1 MADEQTTP
9 AQGSEA
15 VAEDTQDNRG
25 LLAIEP
31 EAEADPNKVEIPHL
45 EGQQP
50 EQTEEKSDEEI
61 EEWVRPDYWPEQFWS
76 DSDGPDVEKLAKS
89 YQELR
94 AKMSQGKHKA
104 PADGKYDLGVFK
116 NAGVNE
122 SDDLLQKYVEKA
134 KDLGMSQDAFEE
146 MAKLYMEEV
155 GASFEQVA
163 VNRDAELKKL
173 GPKADDILKAN
184 NQWLTKL
191 SRSVLTQAETDAIVR
206 ASGSAAFVSALNK
219 IRQASGEMSIPT
231 DVSAVSD
238 GAPSKEDLYAMVGDP
253 RYGKDMQF
261 TRQVEG
267 LFAKAFDA
275 TPMR

>member
-15 VAEDTQDNRG
+15 VAEVSEDNRG

-31 EAEADPNKVEIPHL
+31 EAEADPNEVEIPHL
-45 EGQQP
+45 EGQQT
-50 EQTEEKSDEEI
+50 EQAAEETEEK

-76 DSDGPDVEKLAKS
+76 DDEGPDVEKLAKS

-116 NAGVNE
+116 SAGVDE
-122 SDDLLQKYVEKA
+122 KDELLQKYVDKA

-155 GASFEQVA
+155 GAAFEQVA
-163 VNRDAELKKL
+163 VNREAELKKL
-173 GPKADDILKAN
+173 GPKANDILKAN

-191 SRSVLTQAETDAIVR
+191 SRGVLTQAETDAIVK

-219 IRQASGEMSIPT
+219 IRQASGEMAIPT
-231 DVSAVSD
+231 DAAVVGD

-253 RYGKDMQF
+253 RYGKDMQY
-261 TRQVEG
+261 TRKVES
-267 LFAKAFDA
+267 LFAQAFDA

>member
-15 VAEDTQDNRG
+15 VAEVSEDNRG

-31 EAEADPNKVEIPHL
+31 EAEADPNEVEIPHL
-45 EGQQP
+45 EGQQT
-50 EQTEEKSDEEI
+50 EQAAEETEEK

-76 DSDGPDVEKLAKS
+76 DDEGPDVEKLAKS

-104 PADGKYDLGVFK
+104 PADGKYDLGIFK
-116 NAGVNE
+116 SAGVDE
-122 SDDLLQKYVEKA
+122 KDELLQKYVDKA

-155 GASFEQVA
+155 GAAFEQIA

-173 GPKADDILKAN
+173 GPKANDILKAN

-191 SRSVLTQAETDAIVR
+191 SRGVLTQAETDAIVK

-219 IRQASGEMSIPT
+219 IRQASGEMAIPT
-231 DVSAVSD
+231 DAAVVGD

-261 TRQVEG
+261 TRKVEAM
-267 LFAKAFDA
+267 FAQAFDA

>member
-15 VAEDTQDNRG
+15 AAEGSEDNRG

-31 EAEADPNKVEIPHL
+31 EAEADPNQVEIPHL

-50 EQTEEKSDEEI
+50 EKATEEAEEK

-76 DSDGPDVEKLAKS
+76 DDEGPDVEKLAKS

-173 GPKADDILKAN
+173 GPKANDILKAN

-191 SRSVLTQAETDAIVR
+191 SRGVLTQAETDAIVR

-231 DVSAVSD
+231 DVAVVGE
-238 GAPSKEDLYAMVGDP
+238 GAPSKDDLYAMVGDP
-253 RYGKDMQF
+253 RYGKDMQY
-261 TRQVEG
+261 TRKVEAM
-267 LFAKAFDA
+267 FAQAFDN

>member
-15 VAEDTQDNRG
+15 VAEVSEDNRG

-31 EAEADPNKVEIPHL
+31 EAEADPNQVEIPHL
-45 EGQQP
+45 EGQQT
-50 EQTEEKSDEEI
+50 QQATEETEDT

-76 DSDGPDVEKLAKS
+76 DDEGPDVEKLAKS

-94 AKMSQGKHKA
+94 TKMSQGKHKA

-116 NAGVNE
+116 SAGVDE
-122 SDDLLQKYVEKA
+122 KDELLQKYVDKA

-155 GASFEQVA
+155 GAAFEQVA
-163 VNRDAELKKL
+163 VNREAELKKL
-173 GPKADDILKAN
+173 GPKANDILKAN

-191 SRSVLTQAETDAIVR
+191 SRGVLTQAETDAIVK

-219 IRQASGEMSIPT
+219 IRQASGEMAIPT
-231 DVSAVSD
+231 DAAVVGD

-253 RYGKDMQF
+253 RYGKDMQY
-261 TRQVEG
+261 TRKVES
-267 LFAKAFDA
+267 LFAQAFDA

>member
-15 VAEDTQDNRG
+15 VAEVSEDNRG

-31 EAEADPNKVEIPHL
+31 EAEADPNEVEIPHL
-45 EGQQP
+45 EGQQT
-50 EQTEEKSDEEI
+50 EQTAEETEEK

-76 DSDGPDVEKLAKS
+76 DDEGPDVEKLAKS

-116 NAGVNE
+116 SAGVDE
-122 SDDLLQKYVEKA
+122 KDELLQKYVDKA

-155 GASFEQVA
+155 GAAFEQVA

-173 GPKADDILKAN
+173 GPKANDILKAN

-191 SRSVLTQAETDAIVR
+191 SRGVLTQAETDAIVK

-219 IRQASGEMSIPT
+219 IRQASGEMAIPT
-231 DVSAVSD
+231 DAAVVGE

-253 RYGKDMQF
+253 RYGKDMQY
-261 TRQVEG
+261 TRKVES
-267 LFAKAFDA
+267 LFAQAFDA

>member
-15 VAEDTQDNRG
+15 VAEVSEDNRG

-31 EAEADPNKVEIPHL
+31 EAEADPNEVEIPHL
-45 EGQQP
+45 EGQQT
-50 EQTEEKSDEEI
+50 EQAAEETEEK

-76 DSDGPDVEKLAKS
+76 DDEGPDVEKLAKS

-116 NAGVNE
+116 SAGVDE
-122 SDDLLQKYVEKA
+122 KDELLQKYVDKA

-155 GASFEQVA
+155 GAAFEQVA
-163 VNRDAELKKL
+163 VNREAELKKL
-173 GPKADDILKAN
+173 GPKANDILKAN

-191 SRSVLTQAETDAIVR
+191 SRGVLTQAETDAIVK

-219 IRQASGEMSIPT
+219 IRQASGEMAIPT
-231 DVSAVSD
+231 DAAVVGE

-261 TRQVEG
+261 TRKVEAM
-267 LFAKAFDA
+267 FAQAFDS